1 MELAIFIYLV
11 ETICREEQA
20 GGSGWVLI
28 IALGIVFSV
37 IVLVLQKL
45 PLENSNDSDNRAL
58 GEFLGRLAPKRVF
71 VFFCAWALVW
81 NLIPSQRTAYT
92 MLGAYGVQSFATA
105 VYENEQAKRIAA
117 NSLNLVESAIS
128 KYQKEFEGT
137 K

>member
-1 MELAIFIYLV
+1 MELALFIYLV

-20 GGSGWVLI
+20 GGSGWAFI
-28 IALGIVFSV
+28 MALGIICSA

-45 PLENSNDSDNRAL
+45 PLKDSKDSDNRAF
-58 GEFLGRLAPKRVF
+58 GEFLERLAAKKVL

-105 VYENEQAKRIAA
+105 VYENDQAKRIAT

>member
-11 ETICREEQA
+11 ETICREEVV
-20 GGSGWVLI
+20 GGSGWAFLI
-28 IALGIVFSV
+28 GLGMILSAVAM
-37 IVLVLQKL
+37 VLQKL
-45 PLENSNDSDNRAL
+45 PLEESESDDNRAF
-58 GEFLGRLAPKRVF
+58 GKFLNGLAAKKAL
-71 VFFCAWALVW
+71 VFFCAWAIVW

-128 KYQKEFEGT
+128 KYQKEFED
-137 K
+137 KK